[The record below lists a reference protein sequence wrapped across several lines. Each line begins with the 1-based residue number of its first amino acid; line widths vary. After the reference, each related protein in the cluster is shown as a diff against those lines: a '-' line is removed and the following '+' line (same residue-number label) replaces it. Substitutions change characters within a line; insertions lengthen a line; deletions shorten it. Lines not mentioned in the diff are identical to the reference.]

1 MSGDLIDKEQM
12 SESNGTAMPS
22 NMAQMFSVFKLQ
34 MRLFSKEKSTY
45 ALLFLALLIPIL
57 AFTNASFLEP
67 RLGISPPAIYLLILL
82 PLMIIL
88 IPSMIAGRT
97 LSSEFRNRTVYMTF
111 PLPVTRTTFFVGK
124 FVASFA
130 LSLGIIMLAFGLAV
144 VSGNMLYEPS
154 YPSDIGGAL
163 IICVVVTFAMTAT
176 AFGLGPFFKRGSMG
190 ITTGIMLSLPLIL
203 SIALP
208 LILSIGIVD
217 VLAPESTMEIVRM
230 IPPFASYQAL
240 LYIDSGF
247 GFFIGLIQLNESSSI
262 FAYSVMAVI
271 WGLVFLMLGWTK
283 VVKKEL

>member
-57 AFTNASFLEP
+57 AFTYASFLES
-67 RLGISPPAIYLLILL
+67 RLGSPPATYLLILL

-154 YPSDIGGAL
+154 YSSDIGGAL

-190 ITTGIMLSLPLIL
+190 ITTGIMLS
-203 SIALP
+203 LP